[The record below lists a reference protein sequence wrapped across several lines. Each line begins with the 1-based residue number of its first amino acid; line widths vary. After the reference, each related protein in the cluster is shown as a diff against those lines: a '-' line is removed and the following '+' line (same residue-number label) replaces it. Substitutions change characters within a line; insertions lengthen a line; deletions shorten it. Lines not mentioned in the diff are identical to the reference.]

1 MLTFIDESGHPHPND
16 PATRPVLASVS
27 FAQRDS
33 RAISAKIYGIKRNL
47 LGVEGAG
54 KELKAV
60 ELLNARTFKRRPELR
75 ELVESVFEQLRSL
88 PLTIFGVVMER
99 PERPLPRDDGRLPRQ
114 YQYLLRQVNALLHD
128 NASSLSVVL
137 IDGDGSQYGGLSAK
151 MEQYLHR
158 HSVGQALNKVVDAPY
173 FVDSRY
179 TVGIQL
185 ADMIAGVLRQYHE
198 KGLSHQANQS
208 DPYLSA
214 VARYFRAISDQ
225 APNTPDPSG
234 GQDWHGIYYMSE
246 GRHYFENDGEWGAT
260 ASSD

>member
-1 MLTFIDESGHPHPND
+1 MDMLTFIDESGHPHPND

-47 LGVEGAG
+47 LGVENAD
-54 KELKAV
+54 KELKARD
-60 ELLNARTFKRRPELR
+60 LLNARTFKRRPELR

-88 PLTIFGVVMER
+88 PLTIFGVVMES

-114 YQYLLRQVNALLHD
+114 YRYLLRQVDALLHD
-128 NASSLSVVL
+128 HTSMSVVL

-158 HSVGQALNKVVDAPY
+158 HGEGQALSKVVDSPY

-198 KGLSHQANQS
+198 HELSRRSGLS

-214 VARYFRAISDQ
+214 IARYYRVISDK
-225 APNTPDPSG
+225 APDTPDPSG
-234 GQDWHGIYYMSE
+234 GQDWHGIYHMSE
-246 GRHYFENDGEWGAT
+246 RRHYYDNEDGALGMEA
-260 ASSD
+260 